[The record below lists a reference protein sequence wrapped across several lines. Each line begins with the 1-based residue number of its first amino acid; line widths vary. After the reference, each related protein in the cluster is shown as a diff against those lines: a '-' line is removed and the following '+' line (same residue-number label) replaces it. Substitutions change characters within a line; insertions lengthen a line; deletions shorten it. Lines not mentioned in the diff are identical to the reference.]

1 MHFCIN
7 DNCLAYPYVF
17 VLSYKS
23 FEETV
28 LHDPEDLTKIDT
40 TSCQQNMYMYV
51 LNSDGENILL
61 ESLQIKVYEY
71 IKLPTLVNIGILLQ
85 FLQLLNKTI

>member
-1 MHFCIN
+1 MDALLYN
-7 DNCLAYPYVF
+7 NCLAYPYVF

-28 LHDPEDLTKIDT
+28 LHDPEDLPKIDT
-40 TSCQQNMYMYV
+40 TSCQQNMYV
-51 LNSDGENILL
+51 LNSDGEIILL
-61 ESLQIKVYEY
+61 ESLQIKVYDY

>member
-1 MHFCIN
+1 M
-7 DNCLAYPYVF
+7 F

-28 LHDPEDLTKIDT
+28 LHDPEDLPKIDT
-40 TSCQQNMYMYV
+40 TSCQQNMYV

-71 IKLPTLVNIGILLQ
+71 IKLPTLINIGILLQ